1 MPIKKENLD
10 LRKLRLYLI
19 DLMLT
24 EEEGRLDLKR
34 RMGWDDL
41 SELRKLWFVII
52 FCLENNS
59 YDMTNYDYIY
69 EKSYKLF
76 ELIWID
82 KLQ

>member
-41 SELRKLWFVII
+41 SELRKL
-52 FCLENNS
+52 
-59 YDMTNYDYIY
+59 
-69 EKSYKLF
+69 
-76 ELIWID
+76 
-82 KLQ
+82 